1 MLDERLK
8 LLVDLVSMM
17 DQKVIKGGKTD
28 PDFHRLLAAMRMG
41 IDHFAYEMDEK
52 DKKLANALRAKD
64 SIETATKSVLEEN
77 KKLIEKVH
85 KLTQGES

>member
-1 MLDERLK
+1 
-8 LLVDLVSMM
+8 
-17 DQKVIKGGKTD
+17 
-28 PDFHRLLAAMRMG
+28 MG